1 MSQNNITENLFG
13 AIDVIIA
20 QKIKGLQFDLTKICT
35 ITDNNKAQN
44 GAYTVTDGSIT
55 FEAYSEN
62 KTYKV
67 GDAVRV
73 SVPNADFTDKKYI
86 IGKYITDNSIT
97 PITYVSPLESI
108 LDITTNLVP
117 ESKRGPHH
125 LYANEQVSENATIE
139 DLMENSKGT
148 LIATIRP
155 NIESLEISEIY
166 DTFYIAG
173 EFRTLLGDYTILT
186 GNYGIRAEFHD
197 GDQVHELYLDSQD
210 MFGDPYNFAVFTSQQ
225 QTYNIEKIKKIDEIS
240 LYFYQFNNFSYDKN
254 GEPAVL
260 PCYKTL
266 PANLELTNLAIGFGT
281 MLSNMDDNTAKIY
294 TNSSKEY
301 KQNSSS
307 SCEKKINLLWYNKNE
322 FGKYLGFDDGEF
334 YDEFKEYI
342 EPKAYDRALLK
353 YSGDDAVPHDIRGL
367 EIADALEKFNTII
380 DNVVKYTDE
389 VILPEINNFKI
400 QTKGTIDDVELQY
413 AAIRDLKTSIIDTQ
427 KRANDYIKQTLAA
440 AAWQYN
446 PTSLTEDEKIG
457 KGEEYPTLIEFNYV
471 AEVSY
476 ACDKIYVTLNTM
488 LDYTLENSYIGV
500 YDNFKIKV
508 QKMQLEIPNN
518 SNFAK
523 LNSIISNKNVNAY
536 QSGDYIFEFYEGNSE
551 LEKLSNRYSIYW
563 YRYDPN
569 SLLDNTFV
577 SGDSFVSANWKRDT
591 NIINEKYYT
600 FTANADKNTEE
611 HVMAVVFYN
620 HEYYKS
626 NVITFTNSD
635 KVLDDRTEN
644 LTASI
649 ALVNGDKS
657 KEAYQLYGSSNSLL
671 NQSEAYQDRE
681 VIVQFMENDTTVNN
695 SKLDNCQIYWYLPNN
710 STMLA
715 PSTKNTQAI
724 TFDGTADD
732 DQSEYALENYTCY
745 YQPATTE
752 KTNRS
757 FYYRIKDYYVQSAT
771 QNHIKCKV
779 VTPDKYS
786 YDTTIYF
793 GFSSFGTSGTDYT
806 LFVTPQGGQS
816 AVLYEADKKLSKPLK
831 LKVTLYDYNNNT
843 ITPSALQI
851 SDNLD
856 NYTVKLDG
864 DIITV
869 EKKATQEKEKYY
881 GVIAITATVNNTQ
894 LQTFYPIACATDNY
908 FIEGTTTVIY
918 NSFGNSP
925 HYYKDPY
932 KIYGLDKNISWAL
945 DDEAYDPPPGKT
957 EKDNPNISI
966 LPTIENDIFK
976 PCVMYVEGVD
986 IRPVAKCSDYY
997 YQSIYI
1003 GQNRYPSPMLNSWDN
1018 SLTID
1023 KNNGTILSQVVGA
1036 GRTTNQKFSGILM
1049 GEIDKVS
1056 NEDNHSGYGL
1066 YGFHEGAQSFGF
1078 NVDGTA
1084 FLGKSGRGRIFF
1096 DGNSG
1101 TIESAS
1107 YQSLNGSAGMK
1118 IDLDDGFIHMRGA
1131 EKNNDNAYKST
1142 QSDIYLG
1149 VMPQKNNS
1157 AYFSIDSE
1165 NGNRL
1170 IHIGID
1176 DYYLQTDNFNSNGTN
1191 NVDIYDENG
1200 NILSDDENSDI
1211 FAESSGA
1218 GTKIDL
1224 KNGKITS
1231 YDFTIDA
1238 YSNNN
1243 HLLLS
1248 SSADTYPLSINDTF
1262 KVNWNGAMFS
1272 TAGVIGNS
1280 VVTGQLFISGNQIV
1294 TGGAK
1299 ENHDDDTKS
1308 IVYLQKGTS
1317 EVLNLNSIGYGTV
1330 DNDFYLGSGGL
1341 IFKNTNIN
1349 ETDYGMRLTST
1360 GLIVDGANEAWEPD
1374 GSNLGTTF
1382 DSSAKFSTFYQGYGI
1397 TFAFKSK
1404 DSSILFNNTSIE
1416 NANFIGFT
1424 EDGGLQLLSPRKG
1437 ILIDA
1442 KNITLNASNG
1452 EIRLA
1457 NNNDLYQG
1465 NNVQGIFYQ
1474 VKALDALVQS
1484 EMQVRY
1490 DTDRRLL
1497 ERIQLLEKQIEDLA
1511 GMIGNNNNN
1520 SGSTL
1525 PSTPGDGEVTPEIK
1539 D

>member
-35 ITDNNKAQN
+35 ITDNSKAQN

-86 IGKYITDNSIT
+86 IGKYVTDNSIT

-108 LDITTNLVP
+108 LDITNNLVP
-117 ESKRGPHH
+117 EETGKKIYR
-125 LYANEQVSENATIE
+125 LRANSQGYNLKSFSEPIT
-139 DLMENSKGT
+139 
-148 LIATIRP
+148 TIRP

-166 DTFYIAG
+166 DTFYIAA
-173 EFRTLLGDYTILT
+173 EFRTLLGDYTILD

-197 GDQVHELYLDSQD
+197 GDQIHDIYLDSKD
-210 MFGDPYNFAVFTSQQ
+210 MFGDPYNFAIFTSQSQ
-225 QTYNIEKIKKIDEIS
+225 IYNIEKIKNIDKIN
-240 LYFYQFNNFSYDKN
+240 LYFYQYNNFLYDNN
-254 GEPAVL
+254 GEATPL
-260 PCYKTL
+260 PC
-266 PANLELTNLAIGFGT
+266 NTNLPENLQMTNIAIGFGT
-281 MLSNMDDNTAKIY
+281 MLSNIEDNTAKIY
-294 TNSSKEY
+294 SNSSKEY
-301 KQNSSS
+301 NKASPSSQ
-307 SCEKKINLLWYNKNE
+307 EKKINLLWYNKNE
-322 FGKYLGFDDGEF
+322 TGKYLGFDDGEF
-334 YDEFKEYI
+334 YDEFEDYI
-342 EPKAYDRALLK
+342 EPKAAERVLLS
-353 YSGDDAVPHDIRGL
+353 YSGDENVPHDKTGL
-367 EIADALEKFNTII
+367 EIAAALNELNNIVDDTI
-380 DNVVKYTDE
+380 KYVDE
-389 VILPEINNFKI
+389 VILPALSNFNISTNTAISDINGKYSDIKNAKKAI
-400 QTKGTIDDVELQY
+400 NDIRNEANEYISLTLQ
-413 AAIRDLKTSIIDTQ
+413 
-427 KRANDYIKQTLAA
+427 AA
-440 AAWQYN
+440 AFEYN
-446 PTSLTEDEKIG
+446 PSSLTEDEKIDRP
-457 KGEEYPTLIEFNYV
+457 EYPNVQEFKYIARISNEYDNIEAALNGMLNYYP
-471 AEVSY
+471 ESSY
-476 ACDKIYVTLNTM
+476 LGIYDNLKKEIAKWISVI
-488 LDYTLENSYIGV
+488 EE
-500 YDNFKIKV
+500 YDNFANID
-508 QKMQLEIPNN
+508 
-518 SNFAK
+518 
-523 LNSIISNKNVNAY
+523 SIITHKRVNAY
-536 QSGDYIFEFYEGNSE
+536 QLNDNYAFNIYVGEDF
-551 LEKLSNRYSIYW
+551 SNLANKYSIYW

-569 SLLDNTFV
+569 NLLDNTFV

-626 NVITFTNSD
+626 NVITFTNGD
-635 KVLDDRTEN
+635 KILDDRTEN

-649 ALVNGDKS
+649 VLVNGDKS

-671 NQSEAYQDRE
+671 NQSEAYYDRE
-681 VIVQFMENDTTVNN
+681 VIVQFMENDTTANN

-724 TFDGTADD
+724 TFDKTSDK
-732 DQSEYALENYTCY
+732 QSEYALENYTCY
-745 YQPATTE
+745 YQPAAA
-752 KTNRS
+752 TNTKRS

-771 QNHIKCKV
+771 QNHIKCKI
-779 VTPDKYS
+779 VTPDEYS
-786 YDTTIYF
+786 YDATIYF

-806 LFVTPQGGQS
+806 LHITPIGEQS
-816 AVLYEADKKLSKPLK
+816 AVLSNKPLQ
-831 LKVTLYDYNNNT
+831 LKVSLYDYNNT
-843 ITPSALQI
+843 LVESPSFSVSLVPEGNYSLEKQ
-851 SDNLD
+851 DN
-856 NYTVKLDG
+856 
-864 DIITV
+864 IITV
-869 EKKATQEKEKYY
+869 QKTDKNNYY
-881 GVIAITATVNNTQ
+881 GIVEVSAKVSLDNGQ
-894 LQTFYPIACATDNY
+894 LVDLKSYYPLAYATDNY
-908 FIEGTTTVIY
+908 FIEGTTSIVY
-918 NSFGNSP
+918 NDAGASP
-925 HYYKDPY
+925 VYYKDPY
-932 KIYGLDKNISWAL
+932 KLYRWEDKEQILDVGWEVM
-945 DDEAYDPPPGKT
+945 DETDII
-957 EKDNPNISI
+957 DNQNI
-966 LPTIENDIFK
+966 LPTITNNVLR
-976 PCVMYVEGVD
+976 PCVMYVDGVNMQ
-986 IRPVAKCSDYY
+986 PVVKCDGKY
-997 YQSIYI
+997 YQSIYVC
-1003 GQNRYPSPMLNSWDN
+1003 QNRYQSPMLNSWDN

-1023 KNNGTILSQVVGA
+1023 ENNGIILSTVVGA
-1036 GRTTNQKFSGILM
+1036 GRKNSDNQFSGVLM
-1049 GEIDKVS
+1049 GEVGGQIS
-1056 NEDNHSGYGL
+1056 ADNHSGYGL

-1084 FLGKSGRGRIFF
+1084 YLGKSGRGRIIF
-1096 DGNSG
+1096 DGNDG
-1101 TIESAS
+1101 TIESAA
-1107 YQSLNGSAGMK
+1107 YQYLSGSAGMK

-1131 EKNNDNAYKST
+1131 EKDDDNTYKST
-1142 QSDIYLG
+1142 RSDIYLG
-1149 VMPQKNNS
+1149 VMPQKNDS
-1157 AYFSIDSE
+1157 AYFSIGSE

-1170 IHIGID
+1170 IHVGID
-1176 DYYLQTDNFNSNGTN
+1176 DYYLQTDNFNSNSTN
-1191 NVDIYDENG
+1191 YTNIYDENG
-1200 NILSDDENSDI
+1200 NLLSDNEDSDI

-1280 VVTGQLFISGNQIV
+1280 VVTGQLFISGNQTV
-1294 TGGAK
+1294 TGGVK
-1299 ENHDDDTKS
+1299 ENHNSDTKS

-1317 EVLNLNSIGYGTV
+1317 EILNLNSIGYGTV
-1330 DNDFYLGSGGL
+1330 DNDFYFGSGGL

-1382 DSSAKFSTFYQGYGI
+1382 DSSAKFSAFYQGWGI
-1397 TFAFKSK
+1397 TFAFKAE
-1404 DSSILFNNTSIE
+1404 DNSILFNDTSIN

-1424 EDGGLQLLSPRKG
+1424 ENGGLQLSSPRKG

-1442 KNITLNASNG
+1442 NNITLNANNG

-1457 NNNDLYQG
+1457 KNNDLYQG
-1465 NNVQGIFYQ
+1465 NNDQGIFDQ
-1474 VKALDALVQS
+1474 VKALVVSIQS
-1484 EMQVRY
+1484 EMQFRY
-1490 DTDRRLL
+1490 ESDHSLL
-1497 ERIQLLEKQIEDLA
+1497 ERIQLLEKQIKDLA
-1511 GMIGNNNNN
+1511 NVINDNSSSN

>member
-13 AIDVIIA
+13 AIDVIIS

-35 ITDNNKAQN
+35 ITDNSKAQN
-44 GAYTVTDGSIT
+44 GAYIVTDGSIT

-86 IGKYITDNSIT
+86 IGKYVTDNSIT

-117 ESKRGPHH
+117 EEKRGPHR
-125 LYANEQVSENATIE
+125 LYANEQVAENATIE
-139 DLMENSKGT
+139 DLMENSKGI

-155 NIESLEISEIY
+155 NIESLEVSEIY

-197 GDQVHELYLDSQD
+197 GDQVHEIYLDSQD

-260 PCYKTL
+260 PCYRTL
-266 PANLELTNLAIGFGT
+266 PPNLELTNLAIGFGT
-281 MLSNMDDNTAKIY
+281 MLSNMDDNTVKIY

-301 KQNSSS
+301 KQNSPS

-342 EPKAYDRALLK
+342 EPKTYDRALLK

-367 EIADALEKFNTII
+367 EIADALEKFNIII

-389 VILPEINNFKI
+389 AILPEINNFKI
-400 QTKGTIDDVELQY
+400 QTKGMSDDVELQY
-413 AAIRDLKTSIIDTQ
+413 ATIRDLKTSIIDTQ

-471 AEVSY
+471 AEVSN
-476 ACDKIYVTLNTM
+476 ACDKIYAALNAM
-488 LDYTLENSYIGV
+488 LEYTLENSYIGV

-518 SNFAK
+518 SNFAE
-523 LNSIISNKNVNAY
+523 LNFIISNKNVNAY
-536 QSGDYIFEFYEGNSE
+536 QFGDYIFELYEGNSE
-551 LEKLSNRYSIYW
+551 LEKLSDKYSIYW

-626 NVITFTNSD
+626 NVITFTSGD
-635 KVLDDRTEN
+635 KILDDRTEN

-649 ALVNGDKS
+649 VLVNGDKS
-657 KEAYQLYGSSNSLL
+657 KEAYQLYGASNSLL
-671 NQSEAYQDRE
+671 NQSEAYYDRE
-681 VIVQFMENDTTVNN
+681 VIVQFMENDTTANN

-724 TFDGTADD
+724 TFDKTSDE
-732 DQSEYALENYTCY
+732 QSEYALENYTCY
-745 YQPATTE
+745 YQPAAAAN
-752 KTNRS
+752 TNRS

-771 QNHIKCKV
+771 QNHIKCKI
-779 VTPDKYS
+779 VTPDEYS
-786 YDTTIYF
+786 YDATIYF

-806 LFVTPQGGQS
+806 LHITPIGEQS
-816 AVLYEADKKLSKPLK
+816 AVLSNKPLQ
-831 LKVTLYDYNNNT
+831 LKVSLYDYNNKLVEN
-843 ITPSALQI
+843 PSFSVDLVPKGNYSLTKQ
-851 SDNLD
+851 DN
-856 NYTVKLDG
+856 
-864 DIITV
+864 IITV
-869 EKKATQEKEKYY
+869 QKTDKNNYY
-881 GVIAITATVNNTQ
+881 GIVVASTKVSLDNGQ
-894 LQTFYPIACATDNY
+894 LVDLKSYYPLSYATDNY
-908 FIEGTTTVIY
+908 FIEGATTIVY
-918 NSFGNSP
+918 NDAGTSP
-925 HYYKDPY
+925 VYYKDPY
-932 KIYGLDKNISWAL
+932 KVYNWSNKEIVQTSNWVI
-945 DDEAYDPPPGKT
+945 DDEAKCGLDVVPKIT
-957 EKDNPNISI
+957 NNT
-966 LPTIENDIFK
+966 LR
-976 PCVMYVEGVD
+976 PCVMYISDVNMQ
-986 IRPVAKCSDYY
+986 PVAKCNKY
-997 YQSIYI
+997 YQSIYVC
-1003 GQNRYPSPMLNSWDN
+1003 QNRYQSPMLNSWDN

-1023 KNNGTILSQVVGA
+1023 ENNGIILSTVVGA
-1036 GRTTNQKFSGILM
+1036 GKKNSNNQFSGVLM
-1049 GEIDKVS
+1049 GEVGGQVS
-1056 NEDNHSGYGL
+1056 INDHSGYGL

-1084 FLGKSGRGRIFF
+1084 YLGKSGRGRIIF
-1096 DGNSG
+1096 DGNDG
-1101 TIESAS
+1101 TIESAA
-1107 YQSLNGSAGMK
+1107 YQYLKGSAGMK

-1131 EKNNDNAYKST
+1131 EKNNDNTYKST
-1142 QSDIYLG
+1142 QCDFYLG
-1149 VMPQKNNS
+1149 VMPQKNDS
-1157 AYFSIDSE
+1157 AYFSIGSE

-1176 DYYLQTDNFNSNGTN
+1176 DYYLQTENFNSNTTN
-1191 NVDIYDENG
+1191 YANIYDENG
-1200 NILSDDENSDI
+1200 NVLSDNEDSDI

-1262 KVNWNGAMFS
+1262 KVNWNGAMLS
-1272 TAGVIGNS
+1272 TAGIIGSNAA
-1280 VVTGQLFISGNQIV
+1280 TGQLFISGNQTV
-1294 TGGAK
+1294 TGGVINNHNK
-1299 ENHDDDTKS
+1299 ETQS
-1308 IVYLQKGTS
+1308 VVYLQKGTS
-1317 EVLNLNSIGYGTV
+1317 SNLNLNGIGYGTV
-1330 DNDFYLGSGGL
+1330 NNDFYLGSGGL
-1341 IFKNTNIN
+1341 ILKNTTSD
-1349 ETDYGMRLTST
+1349 TDYGMRLTSA
-1360 GLIVDGANEAWEPD
+1360 GLVVDGANPEWIPD
-1374 GSNLGTTF
+1374 VDPSSTNF
-1382 DSSAKFSTFYQGYGI
+1382 DNAANFSAFYQGYGI
-1397 TFAFKSK
+1397 SFVYKTESKSM
-1404 DSSILFNNTSIE
+1404 LFNNNTI
-1416 NANFIGFT
+1416 NKTNFIGLT
-1424 EDGGLQLLSPRKG
+1424 GTGDLYIMAEEN
-1437 ILIDA
+1437 ITIDA
-1442 KNITLNASNG
+1442 DNTNFIGNVKFINDIHIGNEKKGVSEELISIKNTLQK
-1452 EIRLA
+1452 EISDLKEEIESLTELVKELSDA
-1457 NNNDLYQG
+1457 LNSNNN
-1465 NNVQGIFYQ
+1465 
-1474 VKALDALVQS
+1474 
-1484 EMQVRY
+1484 
-1490 DTDRRLL
+1490 
-1497 ERIQLLEKQIEDLA
+1497 
-1511 GMIGNNNNN
+1511 NNNNN
-1520 SGSTL
+1520 SGPTL
-1525 PSTPGDGEVTPEIK
+1525 PSTPGGEVTPEIK